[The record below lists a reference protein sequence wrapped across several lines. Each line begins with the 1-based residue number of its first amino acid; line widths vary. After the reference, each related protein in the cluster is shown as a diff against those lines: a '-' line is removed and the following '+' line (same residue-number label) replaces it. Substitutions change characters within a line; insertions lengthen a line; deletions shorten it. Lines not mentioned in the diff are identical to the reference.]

1 MLCQNSRRSARRAG
15 DTTGTI
21 RFSRRIF
28 ALVLALVL
36 LSPTARAADHVKF
49 GVFKVVGTAPVFIAE
64 EKGYFAAEG
73 LDVELVPFTAQEPL
87 VLGIG
92 SGDLDFGATAFTGGF
107 YNLAGQGALRIIGA
121 FIHEAPGFQANTIIA
136 SNRAYDAGLKTAKDI
151 ANHSAAIPEVGNP
164 AEYGLSLVAEKYGTS
179 LDTMRMVPM
188 GSNPNVISAVVGGQA
203 DMAVVPISFA
213 RPSLQR
219 GDAELIAYIGDE
231 ASWQLGGVL
240 TSTKTAND
248 RADVVRRFLRAYKKG
263 VTDYYD
269 AFIAADGTR
278 RDGPLAAE
286 TIAIATKYTGLPA
299 DQVEIGIAYYDR
311 EARLDVKDI
320 LHQIAWYRA
329 HGMVK
334 SEFAPNTVVDM
345 RYVTPL
351 PEK

>member
-1 MLCQNSRRSARRAG
+1 MLCQNSRRSVRHAG
-15 DTTGTI
+15 AATGI
-21 RFSRRIF
+21 RGFP
-28 ALVLALVL
+28 LCPLALVFALAL
-36 LSPTARAADHVKF
+36 LSPAARAADHVKF
-49 GVFKVVGTAPVFIAE
+49 GVFQVVGTSPVFIAQ

-87 VLGIG
+87 VLGLA
-92 SGDLDFGATAFTGGF
+92 SGDLDVGATAFTGSF
-107 YNLAGQGALRIIGA
+107 YNLAGQGALRIVGG

-136 SNRAYDAGLKTAKDI
+136 SNRAYTAGLKTPKDI

-164 AEYGLSLVAEKYGTS
+164 AEYGLSLVADKYGIS
-179 LDTMRMVPM
+179 LDTLRLMPM
-188 GSNPNVISAVVGGQA
+188 GTNPNVISAVVGGQA

-219 GDAELIAYIGDE
+219 GDAKLIAYIGDE
-231 ASWQLGGVL
+231 TPWQLGGVL
-240 TSTKTAND
+240 ASTKTANG
-248 RADVVRRFLRAYKKG
+248 RPDVVRRFLHAYKKG
-263 VTDYYD
+263 VEDYYD
-269 AFIAADGTR
+269 AFIAPDGTR
-278 RDGPLAAE
+278 RDGPQAPA

-311 EARLDVKDI
+311 EARLDVKDV

-334 SEFAPNTVVDM
+334 GEFDPNSVIDM
-345 RYVTPL
+345 RYVEPL